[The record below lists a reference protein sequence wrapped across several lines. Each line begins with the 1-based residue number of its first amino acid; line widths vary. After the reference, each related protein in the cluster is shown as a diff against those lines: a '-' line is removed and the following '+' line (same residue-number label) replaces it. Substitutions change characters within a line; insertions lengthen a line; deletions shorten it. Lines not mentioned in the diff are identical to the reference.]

1 MSYKRER
8 TTTVTMSAT
17 KTASTKKT
25 KTPKPAPVEAPVVEA
40 PVIETPPAQEGGAAA
55 EEAHKNKRH
64 FTLMD
69 VREGGPDGKQV
80 EFDAHKR
87 FAGTSPSG
95 AARKAAYQIFDKLY
109 GKSKDSV
116 SALVSVREIP
126 RGRQKKE
133 VLEAALAKAK
143 VYSYLLTRTS
153 TDDREPAKFGKA
165 EDGSPKTTVTFP
177 YTMSVRAYRPDKKAP
192 EEPATMAHAE

>member
-1 MSYKRER
+1 MSAA
-8 TTTVTMSAT
+8 AT
-17 KTASTKKT
+17 KTASPKKT
-25 KTPKPAPVEAPVVEA
+25 KTPKPAPEPATPVVEA
-40 PVIETPPAQEGGAAA
+40 PVIETPPAQEGGAA

-87 FAGTSPSG
+87 YAGTSPSG

-165 EDGSPKTTVTFP
+165 EDGSAKTTVTFP
-177 YTMSVRAYRPDKKAP
+177 YTMSVRAYRPDKKTL
-192 EEPATMAHAE
+192 EEPATLAHSE

>member
-1 MSYKRER
+1 MSA
-8 TTTVTMSAT
+8 AT
-17 KTASTKKT
+17 KTASPKKA
-25 KTPKPAPVEAPVVEA
+25 KCPKPAPEPVAPVET
-40 PVIETPPAQEGGAAA
+40 PVIETPPVQEGGASAA
-55 EEAHKNKRH
+55 EKAKRH

-69 VREGGPDGKQV
+69 VREGGVDGKQV
-80 EFDAHKR
+80 EFDAQKR
-87 FAGTSPSG
+87 YTGTSPSG

-116 SALVSVREIP
+116 SAMVSVREIP

-153 TDDREPAKFGKA
+153 TDDREPAQFGKA
-165 EDGSPKTTVTFP
+165 EDGSAKTTVTFP
-177 YTMSVRAYRPDKKAP
+177 YTMSVRAYRPDKKAS
-192 EEPATMAHAE
+192 EEPATMAHTE